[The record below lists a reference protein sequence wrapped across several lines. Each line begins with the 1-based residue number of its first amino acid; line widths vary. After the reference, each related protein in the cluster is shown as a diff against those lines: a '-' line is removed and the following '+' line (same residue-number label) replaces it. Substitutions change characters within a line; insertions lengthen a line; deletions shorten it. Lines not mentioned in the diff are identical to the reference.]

1 MGSDFVWFLLIGLLA
16 GWLASQI
23 MSGNNASLVT
33 DLILG
38 VIGALLG
45 GFLFRLLNISAVG
58 LLGNLITATVGA
70 MILIALMRAMKP
82 KL

>member
-45 GFLFRLLNISAVG
+45 GFLFRLLNISTVG

-82 KL
+82 KI

>member
-82 KL
+82 KI

>member
-1 MGSDFVWFLLIGLLA
+1 MGSEFVWFLLIGLLA

-23 MSGNNASLVT
+23 MSGNNSSLVT

-45 GFLFRLLNISAVG
+45 GFLFRLLNISAGG
-58 LLGNLITATVGA
+58 LLGDLITATIGA
-70 MILIALMRAMKP
+70 MILIALMRSMKH
-82 KL
+82 KV

>member
-1 MGSDFVWFLLIGLLA
+1 MSADFVWFLLIGLLA

-45 GFLFRLLNISAVG
+45 GFLFRLLNIPAGG
-58 LLGNLITATVGA
+58 LLRNLITATIGA
-70 MILIALMRAMKP
+70 MILIALLRSMKH
-82 KL
+82 KV